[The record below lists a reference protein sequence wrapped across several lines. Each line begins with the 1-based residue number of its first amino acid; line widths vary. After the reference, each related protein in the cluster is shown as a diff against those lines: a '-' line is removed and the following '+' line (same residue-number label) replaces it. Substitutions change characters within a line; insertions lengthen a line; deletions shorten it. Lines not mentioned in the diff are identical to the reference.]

1 MLLMALFLSGAKK
14 RCKQKLDRESVDPE
28 TTVVAAACAS
38 LVGME
43 TLYYCR
49 IPSSPVGPLLLAASA
64 RGLALLEF
72 DRAVFPPRNDHFAG
86 AEWKESAGEMRLFVR
101 ELEQYFAG
109 RQRKFS
115 FDLDLRGTGFQVRC
129 WNALL
134 AIPYGETRTYADQ
147 ARTVGQPRGFRAVGM
162 ANHDN
167 PVAIVVPCHRVIAS
181 DGTLGGYGGGLKV
194 KRWLLELEGVK
205 FEEQMK
211 LFRVAGVA

>member
-1 MLLMALFLSGAKK
+1 MSFRSASEGACPVRMAGGK
-14 RCKQKLDRESVDPE
+14 
-28 TTVVAAACAS
+28 ACARLIS
-38 LVGME
+38 ME
-43 TLYYCR
+43 TLHYWR
-49 IPSSPVGPLLLAASA
+49 MPSSPVGPLLLVASE
-64 RGLALLEF
+64 RGVALLEF
-72 DRAVFPPRNDHFAG
+72 ARGAFPPRTANFAH
-86 AEWKESAGEMRLFVR
+86 ATWQESATKMRPYAH

-109 RQRKFS
+109 RRREFS
-115 FDLDLRGTGFQVRC
+115 FELDLRGTDFQRRC
-129 WNALL
+129 WQALL
-134 AIPYGETRTYADQ
+134 SIPYGETRTYADI

-181 DGTLGGYGGGLKV
+181 DGTLGGYGGGLPA

>member
-1 MLLMALFLSGAKK
+1 
-14 RCKQKLDRESVDPE
+14 
-28 TTVVAAACAS
+28 
-38 LVGME
+38 ME
-43 TLYYCR
+43 TLHYWR
-49 IPSSPVGPLLLAASA
+49 MPSSPVGPLLLAVAE

-72 DRAVFPPRNDHFAG
+72 DRGPLPHQNGHFAD
-86 AEWKESAGEMRLFVR
+86 AEWKEAAGKLRPYVR

-109 RQRKFS
+109 RLREFS
-115 FDLDLRGTGFQVRC
+115 FELDLRGTDFQRRC
-129 WNALL
+129 WQALL
-134 AIPYGETRTYADQ
+134 SIPYGETRTYADI
-147 ARTVGQPRGFRAVGM
+147 ARAVGQPRGFRAVGM

-181 DGTLGGYGGGLKV
+181 DRTLGGYGGGLPA